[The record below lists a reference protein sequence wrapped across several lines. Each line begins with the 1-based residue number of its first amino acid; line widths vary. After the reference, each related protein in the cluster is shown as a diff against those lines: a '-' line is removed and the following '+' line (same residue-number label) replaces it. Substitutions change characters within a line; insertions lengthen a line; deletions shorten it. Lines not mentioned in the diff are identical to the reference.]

1 MNNAGMLEKI
11 DFTERPQHE
20 KEVNAILAAKN
31 EGKILKLYQK
41 LQNDKNRAELQIAVG
56 ERLVELGETKLG
68 KRYIGFG
75 KKTKNLDKQVQ
86 REEARDRRTREDL
99 KNLLS

>member
-31 EGKILKLYQK
+31 EGEVLKLYQK

-56 ERLVELGETKLG
+56 ERLVELGET
-68 KRYIGFG
+68 
-75 KKTKNLDKQVQ
+75 
-86 REEARDRRTREDL
+86 
-99 KNLLS
+99 